1 MRQALVEQ
9 MDVLRCPMRSYRM
22 LLYITVLTY
31 LPCFAFPTRE
41 SLNVHSGIVRL
52 SQRFEVF
59 SGTDEEQPA
68 QLSVE
73 SQRWRLTR
81 VPEGSWCSSG
91 RTNFESTSPLSVG
104 KLKVTLSKANLTFEG
119 VYKVVDPLQSP
130 DKFQPTT
137 FQKPGADAPKSRKQ
151 TYLLANLEKP
161 MDVEVCGDGGA
172 GIVIIRFEKDWRGVT
187 YGPVTGWKFQLNER
201 TLYLV
206 DADLDGKATDKDR
219 VIYDDSKYWMPWHRV
234 TCDQKLHYYDMSLID
249 DGALSAKTLPLGNL
263 GDDSDVAANWNR
275 ARIAYGV
282 PPGVFDPALAPAAKK
297 HADYL
302 KLNRAATHEEDPKLP
317 GYSEEGNLAGL
328 SSLITFEGKDGATER
343 MIGSFYHRRNMI
355 DPTYSTLY
363 VGGNDYAFCLGVANI
378 RTRLQSKLPSESRTM
393 PLPLMSPAPEMAITF
408 TTLGRES
415 PTHPLQK
422 GGQTLGYPV
431 LVVLPGY
438 AEALYRE
445 PPTDVKGDL
454 QTVKGSLASG
464 KVTGSVKCYLSYPGF
479 NAPASRPENDATVAL
494 TPVEPLKVGV
504 YQASF
509 NFTYLKQ
516 TYSLCWRFEV
526 VAKEK

>member
-1 MRQALVEQ
+1 MFNGSAEK
-9 MDVLRCPMRSYRM
+9 P
-22 LLYITVLTY
+22 
-31 LPCFAFPTRE
+31 
-41 SLNVHSGIVRL
+41 
-52 SQRFEVF
+52 
-59 SGTDEEQPA
+59 PA
-68 QLSVE
+68 PIRVE
-73 SQRWRLTR
+73 SQRWRLTH

-91 RTNFESTSPLSVG
+91 RINIESASPLNTG
-104 KLKVTLSKANLTFEG
+104 RLRVTLGKANLTFEG
-119 VYKVVDPLQSP
+119 VYKVVDPLQSQ
-130 DKFQPTT
+130 DKYEPTV

-151 TYLLANLEKP
+151 TYLLANLDKAMEI
-161 MDVEVCGDGGA
+161 EVCGEGGA
-172 GIVIIRFEKDWRGVT
+172 GVGVIRIEKDWRGVT

-219 VIYDDSKYWMPWHRV
+219 VMYDDSKYWMPWHRV
-234 TCDQKLHYYDMSLID
+234 TCDQKLHYYDMLLAD
-249 DGALSAKTLPLGNL
+249 DGALSAKTLPLGDL
-263 GDDSDVAANWNR
+263 GEDADVASNWNR

-302 KLNRAATHEEDPKLP
+302 KLNGLARHEEDPKLP
-317 GYSEEGNLAGL
+317 GYTEEGNLAGL
-328 SSLITFEGKDGATER
+328 SSLITFEGKDESVEG
-343 MIGSFYHRRNMI
+343 MIGTFYHRRDMV
-355 DPTYSTLY
+355 DPTHSTLF

-393 PLPLMSPAPEMAITF
+393 PLQLMSPAPDMVITF

-438 AEALYRE
+438 ADALYRE

-464 KVTGSVKCYLSYPGF
+464 KVAGSVKCYLSYPGF
-479 NAPASRPENDATVAL
+479 NAPESRPENDATVAL
-494 TPVEPLKVGV
+494 TPDEPLKVGV
-504 YQASF
+504 YQASLTF
-509 NFTYLKQ
+509 MYLKQ
-516 TYSLCWRFEV
+516 TYRLCWRFEV